1 MTTNETLRHFDQSEM
16 EDYLHGNS
24 PQNYAKSPQN
34 NKTGGVK
41 VMLLFLGVLAGS
53 IGLLS
58 YFDKV
63 NKDSSF
69 PNQENFSSSI

>member
-1 MTTNETLRHFDQSEM
+1 MTTSETLRHFDQSEM
-16 EDYLHGNS
+16 EDYLHENS
-24 PQNYAKSPQN
+24 AQNYEKLPQN

-41 VMLLFLGVLAGS
+41 VMLLFFGVLAGS

-63 NKDSSF
+63 NQDSSF
-69 PNQENFSSSI
+69 RNQENFSSSI